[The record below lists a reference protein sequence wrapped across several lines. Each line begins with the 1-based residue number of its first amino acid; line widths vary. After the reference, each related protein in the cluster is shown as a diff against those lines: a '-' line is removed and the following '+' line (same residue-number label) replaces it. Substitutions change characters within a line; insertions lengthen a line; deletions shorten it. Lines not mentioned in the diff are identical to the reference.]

1 MAIASGGTLG
11 TGVSATSSTTF
22 TLTTATN
29 TLAAGDYAILV
40 VTSDNTATADG
51 ASTDHTSV
59 SGGTGTW
66 TKLGE
71 YTNTVGGAAADG
83 VTTSLW
89 RFEATGAVATGTVI
103 TITLGT
109 ARVDKVASFW
119 KFTVAAGKV
128 LQLDTEPATNPI
140 GNGVDASNGFGS
152 VAFSGLTSK
161 ARLYFRGLGKEA
173 NSTTAIT
180 VSASFTAITGN
191 RSRNNASAILL
202 RGEFRINTSTGE
214 TSNPTL
220 AVTGDTAGLFA
231 ALIEA
236 DPPAPSVF
244 LKDIIGVG
252 IIPWPR

>member
-11 TGVSATSSTTF
+11 TGVSSTSSTTF

-29 TLAAGDYAILV
+29 TLASGNFAILTV
-40 VTSDNTATADG
+40 ATDNTATADG
-51 ASTDHTSV
+51 ASTDHSSV

-71 YTNTVGGAAADG
+71 YTNGNGAAAAG

-89 RFEATGAVATGTVI
+89 LFEATGTMATGTVI
-103 TITLGT
+103 TVTLGT

-119 KFTVAAGKV
+119 KFTKAAGQSI
-128 LQLDTEPATNPI
+128 QLDTEPATNPI
-140 GNGVDASNGFGS
+140 GNGVDAANGFGS
-152 VAFSGLTSK
+152 VSFSGLTSA

-180 VSASFTAITGN
+180 VSTNFTAITGN
-191 RSRNNASAILL
+191 RSRNNASAITL

-220 AVTGDTAGLFA
+220 ALTGDTAGLFA
-231 ALIEA
+231 ALVEYT
-236 DPPAPSVF
+236 PAVTEV
-244 LKDIIGVG
+244 LVDLIGVG
-252 IIPWPR
+252 VIPVPR

>member
-11 TGVSATSSTTF
+11 TGVSSTSSTTF

-29 TLAAGDYAILV
+29 TLASGDFAVLT
-40 VTSDNTATADG
+40 VTTDNTATADG
-51 ASTDHTSV
+51 DSTDHTSV
-59 SGGTGTW
+59 AGGTGNW
-66 TKLGE
+66 SKIGE
-71 YTNTVGGAAADG
+71 YTNGNGAAAAG

-89 RFEATGAVATGTVI
+89 LFEATGAMAVGTVI

-119 KFTVAAGKV
+119 KFTVAAGKI
-128 LQLDTEPATNPI
+128 LELDTEPATNPI

-161 ARLYFRGLGKEA
+161 ERLYFRGLGKEA
-173 NSTTAIT
+173 NTTTAIT
-180 VSASFTAITGN
+180 VSGSFTAITGN
-191 RSRNNASAILL
+191 RSRNNASAITL

-220 AVTGDTAGLFA
+220 AVSGDTAGLFA

-244 LKDIIGVG
+244 LKDIIGAG

>member
-11 TGVSATSSTTF
+11 TGVSSTSSTTF

-51 ASTDHTSV
+51 DSTDHTSV

-89 RFEATGAVATGTVI
+89 RFEATGTMALSTVI

-128 LQLDTEPATNPI
+128 LELDTEPATNPI
-140 GNGVDASNGFGS
+140 GNGVDGANGFGS
-152 VAFSGLTSK
+152 VAFSALTSK

-173 NSTTAIT
+173 NTTTAIT
-180 VSASFTAITGN
+180 VSSNFTAITGN
-191 RSRNNASAILL
+191 RSRNNASAITL

-220 AVTGDTAGLFA
+220 AVVGDTAGLFA
-231 ALIEA
+231 ALVEN
-236 DPPAPSVF
+236 DPPAPTVF
-244 LKDIIGVG
+244 LQDLIGVG
-252 IIPWPR
+252 VIPWPR

>member
-11 TGVSATSSTTF
+11 TGVSSTSSTTF

-29 TLAAGDYAILV
+29 TLASGDFAILTV
-40 VTSDNTATADG
+40 ATDNTATADG
-51 ASTDHTSV
+51 ASTDHSSV

-89 RFEATGAVATGTVI
+89 LFEATGTMSTGTVI
-103 TITLGT
+103 TVTLGT

-119 KFTVAAGKV
+119 KFTKAGG
-128 LQLDTEPATNPI
+128 QSIRLDTEPATNPI

-152 VAFSGLTSK
+152 VSFSGLTSA

-173 NSTTAIT
+173 NTTTAIT
-180 VSASFTAITGN
+180 VSTSFTAITGN
-191 RSRNNASAILL
+191 RSRNNASAITL

-220 AVTGDTAGLFA
+220 AISGDTAGLFA
-231 ALIEA
+231 ALVEYTPAVTEA
-236 DPPAPSVF
+236 LVDM
-244 LKDIIGVG
+244 IGVG
-252 IIPWPR
+252 VIPFAR

>member
-11 TGVSATSSTTF
+11 TGVSSTSSTTF

-29 TLAAGDYAILV
+29 TLASGNFAVLT
-40 VTSDNTATADG
+40 VTTDNTATADG
-51 ASTDHTSV
+51 ASTDHTAV
-59 SGGTGTW
+59 SGGTGNW
-66 TKLGE
+66 SKLGE
-71 YTNTVGGAAADG
+71 YTNGNGAAAAG

-89 RFEATGAVATGTVI
+89 LFEATGTVSTGTVI

-119 KFTVAAGKV
+119 KFTVAAGKI
-128 LQLDTEPATNPI
+128 LELDTEPATNPI

-152 VAFSGLTSK
+152 VAFSGLTSLS
-161 ARLYFRGLGKEA
+161 RLYFRGLGKEA
-173 NSTTAIT
+173 NTTTAIT
-180 VSASFTAITGN
+180 VSSSFTAITGN
-191 RSRNNASAILL
+191 RSRNNASAITL

-220 AVTGDTAGLFA
+220 AVSGDTAGLFA

-236 DPPAPSVF
+236 DPPAPSTV
-244 LKDIIGVG
+244 LKDLIGG
-252 IIPWPR
+252 FIPWPR

>member
-71 YTNTVGGAAADG
+71 YTNGNGAAAAG

-128 LQLDTEPATNPI
+128 LELDTEPATNPI

-252 IIPWPR
+252 VIPWPR

>member
-11 TGVSATSSTTF
+11 TGVSSTSSTTF

-51 ASTDHTSV
+51 DSTDHTSV

-71 YTNTVGGAAADG
+71 YTNGNGAAAAG

-128 LQLDTEPATNPI
+128 LELDTEPATNPI
-140 GNGVDASNGFGS
+140 GNGVDASTGFGS
-152 VAFSGLTSK
+152 VAFSGLTSLS
-161 ARLYFRGLGKEA
+161 RLYFRGLGKEA

-252 IIPWPR
+252 VIPWPR